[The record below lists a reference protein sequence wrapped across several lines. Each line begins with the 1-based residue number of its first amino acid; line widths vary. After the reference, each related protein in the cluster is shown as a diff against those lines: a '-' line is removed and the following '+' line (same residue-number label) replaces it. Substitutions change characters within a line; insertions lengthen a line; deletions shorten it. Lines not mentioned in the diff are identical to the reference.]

1 MRGGAAGFLA
11 FSRSSVPHLS
21 ILLDMSRVVYTSLA
35 QVSAKLP
42 STFVTEALDDDQDG
56 VADEAVWQAVA
67 EDAANQVDARLGKRY
82 TTPLDPEDMPAVAAQ
97 ASLLFV
103 LETLYLRRGLGTEE
117 TNPFLVSARAARKDL
132 DRIGDG
138 ESPLTPTAQKP
149 KRSVMTFTEPS
160 RTHNSAGNLSA

>member
-1 MRGGAAGFLA
+1 MPR
-11 FSRSSVPHLS
+11 P
-21 ILLDMSRVVYTSLA
+21 VYTTFA
-35 QVSAKLP
+35 QVTAEIP
-42 STFVTEALDDDQDG
+42 ADFATEALDDDKDG
-56 VADEAVWQAVA
+56 VADEAVWIAVT
-67 EDAANQVDARLGKRY
+67 ENAANQVDARIGKRY
-82 TTPLDPEDMPAVAAQ
+82 PTPLDPEDLPAAATQ

-103 LETLYLRRGLGTEE
+103 LESLYRRRGFGTEE

-138 ESPLTPTAQKP
+138 ESPLTPAAQAP